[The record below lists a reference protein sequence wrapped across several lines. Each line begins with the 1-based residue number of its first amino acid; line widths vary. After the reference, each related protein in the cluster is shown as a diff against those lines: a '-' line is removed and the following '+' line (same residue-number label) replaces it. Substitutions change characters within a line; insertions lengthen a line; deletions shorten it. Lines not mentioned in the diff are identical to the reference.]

1 MEGGDSVNTEFP
13 ERYITLGLKIAY
25 YRKKAGL
32 TQEALAEMIDRSV
45 NFLGQV
51 EGTGT
56 VRGVSLETLF
66 KIAQV
71 LNISPSKLLEE
82 D

>member
-1 MEGGDSVNTEFP
+1 MKTEFS
-13 ERYITLGLKIAY
+13 EKYITLGLKIAY
-25 YRKKAGL
+25 YRKKAGY
-32 TQEALAEMIDRSV
+32 TQEYFAELIEKSV
-45 NFLGQV
+45 SFVGQV

-56 VRGVSLETLF
+56 VRGISLETLF

-71 LNISPSKLLEE
+71 LNISPAKLLEE

>member
-1 MEGGDSVNTEFP
+1 MKTEFP
-13 ERYITLGLKIAY
+13 QKYITLGLKIAY
-25 YRKKAGL
+25 YRRKAGF
-32 TQEALAEMIDRSV
+32 TQEYFAELIGKSV
-45 NFLGQV
+45 SFVGQV

-66 KIAQV
+66 KMSKV
-71 LNISPSKLLEE
+71 LNVSPAKLLEE

>member
-1 MEGGDSVNTEFP
+1 MKTEFP
-13 ERYITLGLKIAY
+13 EKYITLGLKIAY
-25 YRKKAGL
+25 YRRKVGL
-32 TQEALAEMIDRSV
+32 TQESFAERIGKSV
-45 NFLGQV
+45 SFVGQV

-66 KIAQV
+66 KMAQV
-71 LNISPSKLLEE
+71 LKIPPTKLLEE

>member
-1 MEGGDSVNTEFP
+1 MQTEFP
-13 ERYITLGLKIAY
+13 DKYITLGLKIAY
-25 YRKKAGL
+25 YRRKAGF
-32 TQEALAEMIDRSV
+32 TQEYFAELIGKSV
-45 NFLGQV
+45 SFVGQV

-71 LNISPSKLLEE
+71 LKISPSKLLEE
-82 D
+82 DWKFS

>member
-1 MEGGDSVNTEFP
+1 MKTEFP
-13 ERYITLGLKIAY
+13 EKYITLGLKIAY
-25 YRKKAGL
+25 YRRKAGF
-32 TQEALAEMIDRSV
+32 TQEYFAELIGKSV
-45 NFLGQV
+45 SFVGQV

-71 LNISPSKLLEE
+71 LKISPAKLLEE

>member
-1 MEGGDSVNTEFP
+1 MKTEFP
-13 ERYITLGLKIAY
+13 DRYITLGLKIAY
-25 YRKKAGL
+25 YRKKSGY
-32 TQEALAEMIDRSV
+32 TQEAFAERIGKSV
-45 NFLGQV
+45 NFVGQV

-66 KIAQV
+66 KMAQV
-71 LNISPSKLLEE
+71 LKISPSRLLEE

>member
-1 MEGGDSVNTEFP
+1 MTTEFP

-25 YRKKAGL
+25 YRRKAGF
-32 TQEALAEMIDRSV
+32 TQEYFAELIGKSV
-45 NFLGQV
+45 SFVGQV

-71 LNISPSKLLEE
+71 LKVSPAKLLEE